1 MGLDPGMG
9 KVILSADVAVKS
21 TDPLNDR
28 FSAGRFD
35 GVVSNEECAM
45 IFSVRDDHDEVDT
58 P

>member
-21 TDPLNDR
+21 TDPLNER

-45 IFSVRDDHDEVDT
+45 IFSVRDDDEVDT
-58 P
+58 TP